1 MHPVLFT
8 LPGGMLIYG
17 YGFMLLLGILAA
29 VFGAAFTASRDGIP
43 TTRLDDIGIISFV

>member
-29 VFGAAFTASRDGIP
+29 VFTASRDGIP
-43 TTRLDDIGIISFV
+43 TPRLDDIGIISFV